1 MEQPCALVADLDR
14 ALLVAA
20 DDLELAV
27 ELADASAL
35 SEAIADLDRVAQRL
49 RAAEMTRLLSG
60 PVDHGN
66 ALVSIHPGAGG
77 ADARDWAMI
86 LLQMYLRWSSRRGFQ
101 TEILDQQTGDDQS
114 LESVTFAVAG
124 PAAYGYLRRETGVH
138 RLARVSPFG
147 AGGRQTSFAGVE
159 VLPDRDEAIT
169 IEIKASDLEWS
180 ALTRGGPGGQN
191 QNKVASAVRLR
202 HKPSGIA
209 ILCRTERSQHQNHAT
224 ALRMLHAKLY
234 EVEELARAA
243 AATAHAKARPTI
255 GFGHAIRS
263 YVLAPG
269 HRVVDARTGL
279 ESTNPE
285 AVLSGDLDPF
295 LEAAMLAG

>member
-1 MEQPCALVADLDR
+1 MLVADLDR
-14 ALLVAA
+14 ALRVAA
-20 DDLELAV
+20 EDLELAA

-35 SEAIADLDRVAQRL
+35 SEAVADLDRITRRL
-49 RAAEMTRLLSG
+49 GAAEMARLLPG
-60 PVDHGN
+60 PADHGN
-66 ALVSIHPGAGG
+66 AIVSIHPGAGG
-77 ADARDWAMI
+77 ADARDWAML
-86 LLQMYLRWSSRRGFQ
+86 LLQMYLRWSSRRGFE
-101 TEILDQQTGDDQS
+101 TEILDQQTGEEEG

-159 VLPDRDEAIT
+159 VLPDRDDAIT
-169 IEIKASDLEWS
+169 VAIKASDLEWS

-234 EVEELARAA
+234 EIEELARAA
-243 AATAHAKARPTI
+243 AATAHAKAKPTI

-279 ESTNPE
+279 ESSNPE

-295 LEAAMLAG
+295 LEAAMIAG

>member
-1 MEQPCALVADLDR
+1 M
-14 ALLVAA
+14 LVAA

-60 PVDHGN
+60 PLDHGN
-66 ALVSIHPGAGG
+66 AIVSIHPGAGG

-101 TEILDQQTGDDQS
+101 TEILDQQTGDDEG

-159 VLPDRDEAIT
+159 VLPDRDDAIT
-169 IEIKASDLEWS
+169 IEVKESDLEWS

-234 EVEELARAA
+234 EIEELARAA
-243 AATAHAKARPTI
+243 AATAHAKAKPTI

-279 ESTNPE
+279 ESTDPE
-285 AVLSGDLDPF
+285 AVLSGDLDSF